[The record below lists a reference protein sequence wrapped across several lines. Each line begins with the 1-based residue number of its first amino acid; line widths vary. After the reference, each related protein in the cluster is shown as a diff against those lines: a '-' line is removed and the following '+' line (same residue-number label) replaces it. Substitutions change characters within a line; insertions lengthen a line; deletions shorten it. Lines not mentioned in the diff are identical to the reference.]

1 MNCLQTKPYHFF
13 FNPRCREMSFFF
25 FKHLFYTSV
34 SSYLFSLSTCTFVE
48 KMILTVNQF
57 PERKIG
63 RGKRN
68 GGRGSSF
75 VFLSMGAGGGYEI
88 PLKAIQGAIH
98 VKRKWYL
105 RLCFFRTNPV
115 SWLNKLVEFLF
126 WKRIHNRAWTP
137 IRSTSKCG
145 RGQKWGRAGQ
155 VRQFHSSF
163 TNTHK
168 TGSVRTKSSS

>member
-1 MNCLQTKPYHFF
+1 MNCLQNKPNHFF
-13 FNPRCREMSFFF
+13 FKPRCREMSFFF
-25 FKHLFYTSV
+25 SNIFFYTSV

-105 RLCFFRTNPV
+105 RLCFRTNPV
-115 SWLNKLVEFLF
+115 S
-126 WKRIHNRAWTP
+126 
-137 IRSTSKCG
+137 
-145 RGQKWGRAGQ
+145 
-155 VRQFHSSF
+155 
-163 TNTHK
+163 
-168 TGSVRTKSSS
+168 

>member
-1 MNCLQTKPYHFF
+1 MYI
-13 FNPRCREMSFFF
+13 CRKDDFDCQSI
-25 FKHLFYTSV
+25 SW
-34 SSYLFSLSTCTFVE
+34 E
-48 KMILTVNQF
+48 KNWGW
-57 PERKIG
+57 G
-63 RGKRN
+63 RE
-68 GGRGSSF
+68 
-75 VFLSMGAGGGYEI
+75 MGAGFEFRVLSLGEGYEI

-98 VKRKWYL
+98 VKKKWYL
-105 RLCFFRTNPV
+105 RFCFRTNPV

-145 RGQKWGRAGQ
+145 RGQKWGRVGQ
-155 VRQFHSSF
+155 VLQFRQFHSSF